1 MAKMKR
7 AKAPKS
13 AAPIIVMMS
22 SGAKRAGAAVK
33 RTAGKA
39 KMRVGKAYNRVKS
52 GVQTRN
58 ARFNGKTFAR
68 RTLFAVAGGVASS
81 VGSAVAG
88 ATANKYDDSI
98 LVQGGV
104 KLGASALLNWLIPG
118 ENTEHFTSGWT
129 GDSAGRGFDAAVK
142 SLLKG

>member
-1 MAKMKR
+1 MAKKVKR
-7 AKAPKS
+7 PGS
-13 AAPIIVMMS
+13 PAPIIVMMAG
-22 SGAKRAGAAVK
+22 GAKKAGGAVK
-33 RTAGKA
+33 RTYGKA
-39 KMRVGKAYNRVKS
+39 KMKARNTYSKVKS

-142 SLLKG
+142 SLMKG